1 MAHTEHNSDLNISE
15 RAQRQ
20 QGAGPSAHVG
30 SSAQSSVIT
39 EGKSACA
46 PAGSDAGKHVVM
58 PAQGVRILQRTPQ
71 GGVVAV
77 VAKQPKPLLLSHK
90 HLGAGSQAPVPFVD
104 HSQAQSDT
112 ALAAQQD
119 QTSQVLE
126 AQPVEAQPVEAQLV
140 DVQPVEAQPVEAQPV
155 EAQPVEV
162 QPVDVQTVAPSN
174 STVDASL
181 TASRP
186 SVARNKARYQSSSS
200 TTGANRH
207 ASAVDTAAA
216 EASQLLKNLDVLK
229 KVKEFNAKQH
239 EQDGSTEPDSEDDS
253 FFRDYEDDL
262 DSDLSGMH
270 VVQDAKD
277 RAADYELSD
286 EEPKGLSFG
295 DLDFADSD
303 SDYDFAD
310 EDDAATVHVG
320 RDNLDAETLE
330 AETEAEEDGE
340 FSSSEPVEP
349 SSSRALVRSSG
360 RSSGNSIGT
369 LIKAAHQ
376 VPLLTEEEE
385 KELAHRLKEHD
396 DLEAAR
402 RLVMSHLRLVISV
415 ARDYT
420 GYKLPLS
427 DLIQEG
433 NIGLM
438 KAVKHFNP
446 DAGVRLAAFAVQ
458 WIKSEILEYVIR
470 NLRMVKVA
478 TTKEQRRLFFKLR
491 QAKQHLGWMTASE
504 RQSLADN
511 LGVSSQ
517 DVAVMET
524 RMAGSDIGFDLDEGD
539 NEKGVAVTLSPSSYL
554 EDENSN
560 FAQILENTDYANW
573 ELNKLYEALNTLDTR
588 SRHIIKRRWL
598 DEDKATLQELSVELK
613 VSIERVRQLENNAMK
628 KIKSLLLASGVNAD
642 DDDKAT
648 TAPETL
654 RLPNLAKA
662 SSAATGNALT
672 YKPATSKAV
681 AAKTSKA
688 KEKLPKSTKAA
699 KLKSSQTKATHTKA
713 AKATKV
719 AAAKVTASSKGSTA
733 KVATAKGAASKGA
746 TTKAAAAKRTKTA
759 KASSAKTAVAVATT
773 EAESAVNAAVV
784 SE

>member
-20 QGAGPSAHVG
+20 QGAVPSAHVG

-77 VAKQPKPLLLSHK
+77 VTKQPKPLLLSHK
-90 HLGAGSQAPVPFVD
+90 HLGAGTHAPVPFVD

-112 ALAAQQD
+112 VLAEQQD

-126 AQPVEAQPVEAQLV
+126 AQPVEAQL
-140 DVQPVEAQPVEAQPV
+140 V

-162 QPVDVQTVAPSN
+162 QTVAPAT

-239 EQDGSTEPDSEDDS
+239 EQDGSTEPNSEDDDS

-662 SSAATGNALT
+662 SSAAIGNALT
-672 YKPATSKAV
+672 YKPAASKPA

-733 KVATAKGAASKGA
+733 KAATAKGAASKGA

-759 KASSAKTAVAVATT
+759 KASSAKAAVAVATT

>member
-104 HSQAQSDT
+104 QEHAQAQSDT

-155 EAQPVEV
+155 EV
-162 QPVDVQTVAPSN
+162 QPVDVQTVAPST

-181 TASRP
+181 TAARP

-200 TTGANRH
+200 TTVANRH

-229 KVKEFNAKQH
+229 KVKESNAKQH
-239 EQDGSTEPDSEDDS
+239 EQDGSTEPNSEDDDS

-672 YKPATSKAV
+672 YKPAASKPA
-681 AAKTSKA
+681 AAKTSKT

-719 AAAKVTASSKGSTA
+719 AAAKVTASAKGSTA

-759 KASSAKTAVAVATT
+759 KASSAKAAVAVTTT

>member
-126 AQPVEAQPVEAQLV
+126 AQPVEAQPVEAQ
-140 DVQPVEAQPVEAQPV
+140 PV

-162 QPVDVQTVAPSN
+162 QPVEVQTVAPST

-200 TTGANRH
+200 TTGASRH

-239 EQDGSTEPDSEDDS
+239 EQDGSTEPNSEDDDS
-253 FFRDYEDDL
+253 FFRDYEDDI

-719 AAAKVTASSKGSTA
+719 AAAKVTASAKGSTA
-733 KVATAKGAASKGA
+733 KAATAKGAASKGT

-759 KASSAKTAVAVATT
+759 KASSAKAAVAVATT
-773 EAESAVNAAVV
+773 EAESAVNAAVA

>member
-104 HSQAQSDT
+104 QEHAQAQSDT

-140 DVQPVEAQPVEAQPV
+140 DVQPVEAQPVDVQPV

-162 QPVDVQTVAPSN
+162 QTVAPAT

-181 TASRP
+181 AASRP
-186 SVARNKARYQSSSS
+186 SVARNKARYQSRSS
-200 TTGANRH
+200 TTGASRH

-277 RAADYELSD
+277 RAADYELND

-662 SSAATGNALT
+662 SSAAIGNALT
-672 YKPATSKAV
+672 YKPAASKPA
-681 AAKTSKA
+681 AAKTSKT

-733 KVATAKGAASKGA
+733 KAATAKGAASKGT

-759 KASSAKTAVAVATT
+759 KASSAKAAVAVATT
-773 EAESAVNAAVV
+773 EAESAVNAAAV

>member
-1 MAHTEHNSDLNISE
+1 MAHTEHNSDINIYE
-15 RAQRQ
+15 RAQHQ
-20 QGAGPSAHVG
+20 QEAVPSAHVG
-30 SSAQSSVIT
+30 SSAPNSVTT
-39 EGKSACA
+39 EGRSACA
-46 PAGSDAGKHVVM
+46 PAGSDAGEHVVM

-71 GGVVAV
+71 GGVVAE

-90 HLGAGSQAPVPFVD
+90 HLGAGSHAPVPFVD
-104 HSQAQSDT
+104 QEQAPAQSDT
-112 ALAAQQD
+112 VLAEQQEP
-119 QTSQVLE
+119 QVLE
-126 AQPVEAQPVEAQLV
+126 
-140 DVQPVEAQPVEAQPV
+140 VQPVEAQPVDAQPV
-155 EAQPVEV
+155 DAQPVEV
-162 QPVDVQTVAPSN
+162 QTVAPAS

-181 TASRP
+181 TSARL
-186 SVARNKARYQSSSS
+186 SVATNKARYQSSSS
-200 TTGANRH
+200 NTTTGANRH

-239 EQDGSTEPDSEDDS
+239 EQDGSTEPNSDDDS

-286 EEPKGLSFG
+286 EEPKGLSFN
-295 DLDFADSD
+295 DLDFADGD

-330 AETEAEEDGE
+330 AETEAEEDGD

-376 VPLLTEEEE
+376 VPLLSEEEE

-662 SSAATGNALT
+662 SSAAIGNALT
-672 YKPATSKAV
+672 YKPAASKPA
-681 AAKTSKA
+681 AAKTSKT

-699 KLKSSQTKATHTKA
+699 KLKSSQTKATLTKA

-733 KVATAKGAASKGA
+733 KAATAKGAASKGT

-759 KASSAKTAVAVATT
+759 KASSAKAAVTVATT
-773 EAESAVNAAVV
+773 ESESAVNASVV
-784 SE
+784 PE

>member
-20 QGAGPSAHVG
+20 QGAVPSAHVG

-77 VAKQPKPLLLSHK
+77 VTKQPKPLLLSHK
-90 HLGAGSQAPVPFVD
+90 HLGAGSQAPVPFVE

-112 ALAAQQD
+112 VLAEQQD

-126 AQPVEAQPVEAQLV
+126 AQPVEAQLVEAQPVEAQPV
-140 DVQPVEAQPVEAQPV
+140 DVQPVEAQPVE
-155 EAQPVEV
+155 
-162 QPVDVQTVAPSN
+162 VQTVAPAT

-239 EQDGSTEPDSEDDS
+239 EQDGSTEPNSEDDDS

-662 SSAATGNALT
+662 SSAAIGNALT
-672 YKPATSKAV
+672 YKPAASKPA

-733 KVATAKGAASKGA
+733 KAATAKGAASKGA

-759 KASSAKTAVAVATT
+759 KASSAKAAVAVATT

>member
-1 MAHTEHNSDLNISE
+1 
-15 RAQRQ
+15 
-20 QGAGPSAHVG
+20 
-30 SSAQSSVIT
+30 
-39 EGKSACA
+39 
-46 PAGSDAGKHVVM
+46 
-58 PAQGVRILQRTPQ
+58 
-71 GGVVAV
+71 
-77 VAKQPKPLLLSHK
+77 
-90 HLGAGSQAPVPFVD
+90 
-104 HSQAQSDT
+104 
-112 ALAAQQD
+112 
-119 QTSQVLE
+119 
-126 AQPVEAQPVEAQLV
+126 
-140 DVQPVEAQPVEAQPV
+140 
-155 EAQPVEV
+155 
-162 QPVDVQTVAPSN
+162 
-174 STVDASL
+174 
-181 TASRP
+181 
-186 SVARNKARYQSSSS
+186 
-200 TTGANRH
+200 
-207 ASAVDTAAA
+207 
-216 EASQLLKNLDVLK
+216 
-229 KVKEFNAKQH
+229 
-239 EQDGSTEPDSEDDS
+239 
-253 FFRDYEDDL
+253 
-262 DSDLSGMH
+262 MH

-662 SSAATGNALT
+662 SSAAIGNALT
-672 YKPATSKAV
+672 YKPAASKPA
-681 AAKTSKA
+681 AAKTSKT

-733 KVATAKGAASKGA
+733 KAATAKGAASKGT

-759 KASSAKTAVAVATT
+759 KASSAKAAVAVATT

>member
-1 MAHTEHNSDLNISE
+1 M
-15 RAQRQ
+15 
-20 QGAGPSAHVG
+20 
-30 SSAQSSVIT
+30 
-39 EGKSACA
+39 
-46 PAGSDAGKHVVM
+46 
-58 PAQGVRILQRTPQ
+58 
-71 GGVVAV
+71 
-77 VAKQPKPLLLSHK
+77 
-90 HLGAGSQAPVPFVD
+90 
-104 HSQAQSDT
+104 
-112 ALAAQQD
+112 
-119 QTSQVLE
+119 
-126 AQPVEAQPVEAQLV
+126 EAQPVEAQLV
-140 DVQPVEAQPVEAQPV
+140 DVQPVEAQPVDVQPV

-162 QPVDVQTVAPSN
+162 QTVAPST

-181 TASRP
+181 TAARP
-186 SVARNKARYQSSSS
+186 SVARNKACYQSSSS

-253 FFRDYEDDL
+253 LFHDYEDDL

-719 AAAKVTASSKGSTA
+719 AAAKVTASAKGSTA
-733 KVATAKGAASKGA
+733 KAATAKGAASKGT

-759 KASSAKTAVAVATT
+759 KASSAKAAVAVATT

>member
-20 QGAGPSAHVG
+20 QGAVPSAHVG

-77 VAKQPKPLLLSHK
+77 VTKQPKPLLLSHK
-90 HLGAGSQAPVPFVD
+90 HLGAGSQAPVPFVE

-112 ALAAQQD
+112 VLAEQQD

-126 AQPVEAQPVEAQLV
+126 AQPVEAQLVEAQPVEAQPV
-140 DVQPVEAQPVEAQPV
+140 DVQPVEAQPVE
-155 EAQPVEV
+155 
-162 QPVDVQTVAPSN
+162 VQTVAPAT

-239 EQDGSTEPDSEDDS
+239 EQDGSTEPNSEDDDS

-478 TTKEQRRLFFKLR
+478 TTKEQRRLVFKLR

-662 SSAATGNALT
+662 SSAAIGNALT
-672 YKPATSKAV
+672 YKPAASKPA

-733 KVATAKGAASKGA
+733 KAATAKGAASKGA

-759 KASSAKTAVAVATT
+759 KASSAKAAVAVATT

>member
-20 QGAGPSAHVG
+20 QGAVPSAHVG

-90 HLGAGSQAPVPFVD
+90 HLGAGSHAPVPFVD
-104 HSQAQSDT
+104 QAQAQSQAQSDT
-112 ALAAQQD
+112 VLAEQQD
-119 QTSQVLE
+119 QASQVLE
-126 AQPVEAQPVEAQLV
+126 AQPVEAQPV
-140 DVQPVEAQPVEAQPV
+140 DVLPVEAQPV

-162 QPVDVQTVAPSN
+162 QTVASAT
-174 STVDASL
+174 STVDAGL
-181 TASRP
+181 TAAHP

-200 TTGANRH
+200 TIGANRQ

-239 EQDGSTEPDSEDDS
+239 EQDGSAEPNAEDDDS

-330 AETEAEEDGE
+330 AETEAEEDGD

-376 VPLLTEEEE
+376 VPLLSEEEE

-642 DDDKAT
+642 DDDKVT

-662 SSAATGNALT
+662 SSASAGNALT
-672 YKPATSKAV
+672 YKPAASKAV

-699 KLKSSQTKATHTKA
+699 KLKSSHTKATHTKA

-733 KVATAKGAASKGA
+733 KVATTKGSASKGA
-746 TTKAAAAKRTKTA
+746 TTKVAAKRTKTA
-759 KASSAKTAVAVATT
+759 KASSAKAAVTVSAKATT
-773 EAESAVNAAVV
+773 ESESVVNAGVV

>member
-1 MAHTEHNSDLNISE
+1 MAHTEHNSDLNISD

-20 QGAGPSAHVG
+20 QGAVPSAHVG

-90 HLGAGSQAPVPFVD
+90 HLGAGAQAPVPFVD
-104 HSQAQSDT
+104 QEHAQAQSDT
-112 ALAAQQD
+112 ALVAQQD

-126 AQPVEAQPVEAQLV
+126 AQPVEAQPVEAQ
-140 DVQPVEAQPVEAQPV
+140 PV

-162 QPVDVQTVAPSN
+162 QTVAPAT

-200 TTGANRH
+200 TTGASRH

-239 EQDGSTEPDSEDDS
+239 EQDGSTEPNSEDDDS

-349 SSSRALVRSSG
+349 SGSRALVRSSG

-719 AAAKVTASSKGSTA
+719 AAAKVTASAKGSTA

-759 KASSAKTAVAVATT
+759 KASSAKAAVAVATT

>member
-39 EGKSACA
+39 EGKSAFA

-140 DVQPVEAQPVEAQPV
+140 DVQPVEAQPV
-155 EAQPVEV
+155 
-162 QPVDVQTVAPSN
+162 DVQTVAPAT

-200 TTGANRH
+200 TTGASRH

-239 EQDGSTEPDSEDDS
+239 EQDGSTAPDSEDGS

-560 FAQILENTDYANW
+560 FAQILENSDYANW
-573 ELNKLYEALNTLDTR
+573 ELNKLYEALNTLDAR

-642 DDDKAT
+642 DDDDKAT

-672 YKPATSKAV
+672 YKPATSKPA
-681 AAKTSKA
+681 AAKTSKT

-719 AAAKVTASSKGSTA
+719 AAAKVTASAKGSTA
-733 KVATAKGAASKGA
+733 KAATAKGAASKGT
-746 TTKAAAAKRTKTA
+746 TTKAAVAKRTKTA
-759 KASSAKTAVAVATT
+759 KASSAKAAVAVATT

>member
-1 MAHTEHNSDLNISE
+1 MAHTEHNSDLNISD

-20 QGAGPSAHVG
+20 QGAVPSAHVG

-46 PAGSDAGKHVVM
+46 PAGSDAGEHVVM

-90 HLGAGSQAPVPFVD
+90 HLGAGAQAPVPFVD
-104 HSQAQSDT
+104 QEHAQAQSDT
-112 ALAAQQD
+112 ALVAQQD

-140 DVQPVEAQPVEAQPV
+140 DVQPVEAQPVEVQPV

-162 QPVDVQTVAPSN
+162 QTVAPAT

-200 TTGANRH
+200 TTGASRH

-216 EASQLLKNLDVLK
+216 EASQLLRNLDVLK

-239 EQDGSTEPDSEDDS
+239 EQDGSTEPNSEDDDS

-349 SSSRALVRSSG
+349 SGSRALVRSSG

-719 AAAKVTASSKGSTA
+719 AAAKVTASAKGSTA

-759 KASSAKTAVAVATT
+759 KASSAKAAVAVATT

>member
-1 MAHTEHNSDLNISE
+1 
-15 RAQRQ
+15 
-20 QGAGPSAHVG
+20 
-30 SSAQSSVIT
+30 
-39 EGKSACA
+39 
-46 PAGSDAGKHVVM
+46 
-58 PAQGVRILQRTPQ
+58 
-71 GGVVAV
+71 
-77 VAKQPKPLLLSHK
+77 
-90 HLGAGSQAPVPFVD
+90 
-104 HSQAQSDT
+104 
-112 ALAAQQD
+112 
-119 QTSQVLE
+119 
-126 AQPVEAQPVEAQLV
+126 
-140 DVQPVEAQPVEAQPV
+140 
-155 EAQPVEV
+155 
-162 QPVDVQTVAPSN
+162 
-174 STVDASL
+174 
-181 TASRP
+181 
-186 SVARNKARYQSSSS
+186 
-200 TTGANRH
+200 
-207 ASAVDTAAA
+207 
-216 EASQLLKNLDVLK
+216 
-229 KVKEFNAKQH
+229 
-239 EQDGSTEPDSEDDS
+239 
-253 FFRDYEDDL
+253 
-262 DSDLSGMH
+262 MH

-719 AAAKVTASSKGSTA
+719 AAAKVTASAKGSTA

-759 KASSAKTAVAVATT
+759 KASSAKAAVAVATT

>member
-20 QGAGPSAHVG
+20 QGAVPSAHVG

-77 VAKQPKPLLLSHK
+77 VTKQPKPLLLSHK
-90 HLGAGSQAPVPFVD
+90 HLGAGSQAPVPFVE

-112 ALAAQQD
+112 VLAEQQD

-126 AQPVEAQPVEAQLV
+126 AQPVEAQLVEAQPVEAQPV
-140 DVQPVEAQPVEAQPV
+140 DVQPVEAQPVE
-155 EAQPVEV
+155 
-162 QPVDVQTVAPSN
+162 VQTVAPAT

-239 EQDGSTEPDSEDDS
+239 EQDGSTEPNSEDDDS

-672 YKPATSKAV
+672 YKPAASKPA
-681 AAKTSKA
+681 AAKTSKT

-719 AAAKVTASSKGSTA
+719 AAAKVTAASKGSTA
-733 KVATAKGAASKGA
+733 KAATAKGAASKGA

-759 KASSAKTAVAVATT
+759 KASSAKAAVAVATT
-773 EAESAVNAAVV
+773 EAESAVNAAAV

>member
-15 RAQRQ
+15 RVQRQ

-104 HSQAQSDT
+104 QEHAQAQSDT

-126 AQPVEAQPVEAQLV
+126 AQPVEAQPVEAQ
-140 DVQPVEAQPVEAQPV
+140 PV

-162 QPVDVQTVAPSN
+162 QPVDVQTVAPST

-239 EQDGSTEPDSEDDS
+239 EQDGSTEPNSEDDDS

-662 SSAATGNALT
+662 SSAAIGNALT
-672 YKPATSKAV
+672 YKPAASKPA
-681 AAKTSKA
+681 AAKTSKT

-733 KVATAKGAASKGA
+733 KAATAKGAASKGT

-759 KASSAKTAVAVATT
+759 KASSAKAAVAVATT